1 MAPKRH
7 SGCSTDDAGTTAR
20 LVARRCGAAQSQRDE
35 RLPHARTHLRL
46 LALGTRGLTHMPL
59 LFDVRFNAEA
69 TVEHKGSAPSS
80 KHSRRLAGRQRT
92 DSPFE
97 RWQRS
102 VSKATVVRRP
112 RRRTARHSGAMNSCN
127 VLHRLVLSAPPN
139 V

>member
-1 MAPKRH
+1 MPKQR
-7 SGCSTDDAGTTAR
+7 DACGTGEAGAQPG
-20 LVARRCGAAQSQRDE
+20 LAARRCGTAQSQRDE
-35 RLPHARTHLRL
+35 RWPHARTHLWL

-80 KHSRRLAGRQRT
+80 KHGRRFAGRQRT

-127 VLHRLVLSAPPN
+127 VLHRLMLSTPPN